1 VLTLGSKVFFL
12 GSFFAL
18 LCSIGLAFTT
28 SDQMSIVLFVATA
41 LAMAGI
47 GGSLVVGAGASDRF
61 SYKGGEDL
69 RPARDPKPTVT
80 PLICA
85 ISAGATVLGFAL
97 GAPYLI
103 LGGASVAVCLAAW
116 FSEAWRDHPD
126 YFGAVT
132 KRVSTYISLPFG
144 MPIAVLAVI
153 GLTAISVSRTFLAV
167 SHSAAWVIAIVAAL
181 LVFVGAIVLAAGPKL
196 SKRASRTVAAVA
208 AVVVLGMGVYG
219 LAAGKYEGHS
229 ETHSSEEGGH
239 SSEGEK
245 AEKGEAENAETGSE
259 GATEPGAEATP

>member
-1 VLTLGSKVFFL
+1 VFTLGSKVFFI
-12 GSFFAL
+12 GAFFAL
-18 LCSIGLAFTT
+18 ACSIGLAFTT
-28 SDQMSIVLFVATA
+28 SDQMSIVLFVAAA
-41 LAMAGI
+41 LAMVGI
-47 GGSLVVGAGASDRF
+47 GGSLIVGAGASDRF

-69 RPARDPKPTVT
+69 RPSRDPKPTVT

-85 ISAGATVLGFAL
+85 IAAGGTVLGFAL

-126 YFGAVT
+126 YVGAVT
-132 KRVSTYISLPFG
+132 KRVSSYVSIPFG
-144 MPIAVLAVI
+144 MPVAVLAVI
-153 GLTAISVSRTFLAV
+153 GLVAISMSRTFLAV
-167 SHSAAWVIAIVAAL
+167 SHSVAWVIAIVAAV
-181 LVFVGAIVLAAGPKL
+181 LVFVGTIVLAAGPKL
-196 SKRASRTVAAVA
+196 SKRTSRTVAAIA

-245 AEKGEAENAETGSE
+245 AETGSE
-259 GATEPGAEATP
+259 GAAEPGAETTP